1 MRIRLHD
8 IPAEVDAYAADLR
21 AVFDVVDESADYTDH
36 GASTKVRRYV
46 DIRRRVPDPQEQ
58 ATGAVLFDVAAERCR
73 QVAKWGVQHR
83 PDGTGGPVMRN
94 TAEDM
99 RNRCNYLA
107 EHGGADWRAVLL
119 EEVYEA
125 MAEDDRAALRAELVQ
140 VAAVAAAWIEDID
153 SRTT

>member
-8 IPAEVDAYAADLR
+8 IPTEVDAYAADLR
-21 AVFDVVDESADYTDH
+21 VCFDVVDESGDYVDR

-46 DIRRRVPDPQEQ
+46 DIRRREPDPQNLAI
-58 ATGAVLFDVAAERCR
+58 ATTLADIADERRR
-73 QVAKWGVQHR
+73 QLTKWGIQHR
-83 PDGTGGPVMRN
+83 SDGRIEPIMHRLAAN
-94 TAEDM
+94 ARSNCD
-99 RNRCNYLA
+99 YLA

-125 MAEDDRAALRAELVQ
+125 VAEDDPAALRAELVQ

-153 SRTT
+153 ARDQ